1 LANVYSLR
9 NPRKRIQ
16 EMVRKSFFYSKK
28 IPYISYMIYNQI
40 YEFCKVRNH
49 GSVFSNT
56 ENPTPRVE
64 FLIKLLDKEGI
75 PYVIDKYKYSLDE
88 KSEIWCYNIILRGDS
103 DKMLVAHHDIVNPD
117 IDNANDNSASVINA
131 IALKKMLPNVH
142 VVLLD
147 GEEFGGIGSQ
157 RLSRQINRG
166 EFGEISF
173 VLNLEL
179 SGKVGKK
186 FFVGDYPGPLYE
198 KIKSQFNCPTVK
210 TPFNDSVI
218 FRRNGIDSCVINPL
232 PTTDQI
238 SDSPL
243 FEEALFEGKKL
254 DMSMLFHCHS
264 TKDTIDTIDPNDM
277 KEFTEEVV
285 FKILE

>member
-1 LANVYSLR
+1 
-9 NPRKRIQ
+9 
-16 EMVRKSFFYSKK
+16 
-28 IPYISYMIYNQI
+28 MIYNQI
-40 YEFCKVRNH
+40 YDFCKVRNL

-56 ENPTPRVE
+56 EEPTPRVE
-64 FLIKLLDKEGI
+64 FLLELLEREGI
-75 PYVIDKYKYSLDE
+75 SYEIDRFK
-88 KSEIWCYNIILRGDS
+88 KSFNFLEEQTDVWCYNIILRGDS
-103 DKMLVAHHDIVNPD
+103 DKMLVAHHDVANHE

-147 GEEFGGIGSQ
+147 GEEFGGIGAQ
-157 RLSRQINRG
+157 RVSEQINRG
-166 EFGEISF
+166 EFGNISF

-179 SGKVGKK
+179 SGKGGRQ
-186 FFVGDYPGPLYE
+186 FFVGNYPGALYE

-210 TPFNDSVI
+210 TPFNDSIV

-243 FEEALFEGKKL
+243 FEGAIFEGRQL
-254 DMSMLFHCHS
+254 DMSMLFNCHTS
-264 TKDTIDTIDPNDM
+264 KDTIDTIDPNDM
-277 KEFTEEVV
+277 REFTEEVV
-285 FKILE
+285 FKILQ